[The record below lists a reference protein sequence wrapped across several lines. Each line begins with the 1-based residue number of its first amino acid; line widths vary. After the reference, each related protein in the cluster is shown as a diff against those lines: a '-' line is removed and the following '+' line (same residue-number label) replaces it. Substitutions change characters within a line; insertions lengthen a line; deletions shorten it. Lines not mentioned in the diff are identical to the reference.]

1 MYDAPSIGT
10 QGLVIFLFGFFFF
23 FFVLPL
29 DLQSLKFH
37 DQGSDLGPW

>member
-23 FFVLPL
+23 FVLPHG
-29 DLQSLKFH
+29 LQSLKFH
-37 DQGSDLGPW
+37 DQGSDLGPWW